1 MTVVSAL
8 ITKYGTA
15 HASDSYITQ
24 AKAGGG
30 RAVIEDQRT
39 KLIYVKHWR
48 GAMGYWGLG
57 QYPNW
62 STLDW
67 LQGRAQTASQFSDP
81 EQFAN
86 ALAAD
91 LNGALASL
99 PLTPLEKGLG
109 IHFTA
114 YERIKDYWIPELF
127 LISNWQGI
135 PYTTLRPTGVG
146 ASRETFGTLNRTPP
160 APEHRSIECRM
171 EVHEALLSGIMFG
184 YNNGDPELFNP
195 IANAI
200 FQDFVTLS
208 RRSVLFEPSSKE
220 AHCALVRRPVEVVT
234 RLLTD
239 FARADTRVI
248 GGKTHDL
255 CILSNGEYWSSA
267 GG

>member
-8 ITKYGTA
+8 ITKHGTA

-24 AKAGGG
+24 AKTGGG
-30 RAVIEDQRT
+30 RAVLEDQKT
-39 KLIYVKHWR
+39 KLVYVKHWR
-48 GAMGYWGLG
+48 GAMGYWGLA
-57 QYPNW
+57 QYLNW

-67 LQGRAQTASQFSDP
+67 LKSRAQTASQFSDP
-81 EQFAN
+81 QEFAN
-86 ALAAD
+86 ALALD
-91 LNGALASL
+91 LNSAIASL
-99 PLTPLEKGLG
+99 PLTPLEKGIG

-114 YERIKDYWIPELF
+114 YERIKDYWVPELF

-146 ASRETFGTLNRTPP
+146 VSRETFGTLNGIPP
-160 APEHRSIECRM
+160 APRHQSVECRL
-171 EVHEALLSGIMFG
+171 EVNEALRSGIIFG

-208 RRSVLFEPSSKE
+208 RRSVLSEPSSKE

-234 RLLTD
+234 RLLSD
-239 FARADTRVI
+239 FARADTRVV

-255 CILSNGEYWSSA
+255 CILPNGEYWSGT